1 MRNHHANSLG
11 DGVTKSFIVFKWELK
26 KAFLNPLYVIVFL
39 IIPILL
45 LLLST
50 GTEKKEQNIRLP
62 VVVGISAPGDVPIRT
77 VQSDSLILIRS
88 VADTLSVEEKKSFF
102 STLIRRGLLTGAVIL
117 SPDDQHLV
125 MAGNDTEAEVI
136 TKWVSRIIRKNI
148 ADSATLSKREVYF
161 LTEGIDRASAITLE
175 KRGGMGVL
183 WLTAVFVFGVALT
196 GSIFAKSMFEER
208 KGKLLEVFLTTC
220 SPGALVWGKFAA
232 LFVFSILQFAL
243 LYAGVFLFTD
253 SGNTASAIPL
263 VIGGMLGISSLFFIT
278 SWYFFTGVSVY
289 SEIGFVGMS
298 FLTLTLLALPVWLP
312 AGNGLIVSEFFKWIP
327 FTMFQSSLTG
337 ILESK
342 ENIEAIFQS
351 VVQVGGG
358 IFLLSRSARLLCK
371 RIDR

>member
-1 MRNHHANSLG
+1 LG
-11 DGVTKSFIVFKWELK
+11 DGVTKSFVVFKWELK

-232 LFVFSILQFAL
+232 LFVFSFLQFAL

>member
-11 DGVTKSFIVFKWELK
+11 DGVTKSFVVFKWELK

-62 VVVGISAPGDVPIRT
+62 VVVGISAPGDVPVRT

-102 STLIRRGLLTGAVIL
+102 FTLIRRGLLTGAVIL

-136 TKWVSRIIRKNI
+136 TKWVSWIIRKNI

-243 LYAGVFLFTD
+243 HYAGVFLFTD